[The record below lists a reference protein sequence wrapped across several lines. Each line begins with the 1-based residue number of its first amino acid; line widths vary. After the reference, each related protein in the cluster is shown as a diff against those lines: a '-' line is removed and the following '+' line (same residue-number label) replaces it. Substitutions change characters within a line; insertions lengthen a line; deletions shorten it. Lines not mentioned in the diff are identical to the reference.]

1 MEALD
6 GNAIAGDL
14 FEVFGTEMTTA
25 LGACAHCRAVAQI
38 AELAVYLRG
47 PGRVVRCRNCG
58 NVVMVMVSLG
68 RGVHLAET
76 AFELQDPPPPVQ

>member
-25 LGACAHCRAVAQI
+25 VGACVHCRQVAQI
-38 AELAVYLRG
+38 AELAVYARA
-47 PGRVVRCRNCG
+47 PGRVVRCRSCG

-68 RGVHLAET
+68 EGVQLAAT
-76 AFELQDPPPPVQ
+76 AFELYDPPAPVQ